1 MRAWITKYALTSGI
15 CEVEAEQCRESPSMI
30 SWGGWNGYAHGEGR
44 GWHRTRE
51 GAMVRAEAMRKKK
64 IESLKKSIKKLEALR
79 FQ

>member
-1 MRAWITKYALTSGI
+1 MKAWITKYALTSGI
-15 CEVEAEQCRESPSMI
+15 HEVVAEQSKESPGMI

-44 GWHRTRE
+44 DWHRTRE
-51 GAMVRAEAMRKKK
+51 GAMVRAEVMRKKK